1 MNDTF
6 NRAHANTFKGTGLCG
21 ADKDT
26 TEVYFAKHI
35 AIFDRDKSVDIC
47 HSSVRQ
53 LLCTG
58 NRWLIAALRAPR
70 PFSPTLSPLSYLW
83 L

>member
-35 AIFDRDKSVDIC
+35 AIFEIKVWIYATAQSD
-47 HSSVRQ
+47 SSCAQ
-53 LLCTG
+53 ETG
-58 NRWLIAALRAPR
+58 G
-70 PFSPTLSPLSYLW
+70 
-83 L
+83 